1 MELVPAR
8 LSRVLAVV
16 IVVWIAVG
24 LFALVLYHWDG
35 THPVDRG
42 KGEPVRLSRTASRDL
57 RRSTPLTERS
67 LVPSGRAGRRHG
79 NGLRD
84 D

>member
-1 MELVPAR
+1 VELVPAR

-24 LFALVLYHWDG
+24 LFALVLYHRDG

-42 KGEPVRLSRTASRDL
+42 NGEPVRLSRTA
-57 RRSTPLTERS
+57 
-67 LVPSGRAGRRHG
+67 
-79 NGLRD
+79 
-84 D
+84 